1 MDDARS
7 DGRFTVGSG
16 GNADTQALAAHRGV
30 RRLAIAIKISLA
42 KW

>member
-7 DGRFTVGSG
+7 DGRFSVGSV
-16 GNADTQALAAHRGV
+16 GNGDTQASAAHRGV
-30 RRLAIAIKISLA
+30 RRLAIAIKINLA